1 MTKGLSSLSPLATK
15 LIFPN
20 YVDKV
25 NQPNTARRPM
35 DSSNQ
40 NLVDPFY
47 TDFFDANKATKT
59 ENNNVETKKFR
70 FTIQLESE
78 IVKYTQLLE
87 TVTDFNLNFS
97 EFWLS
102 NSKIYPILSKLT
114 KILYNISSTSAV
126 LERFFSL
133 SGIVC
138 SARRSNMKDDLI
150 IMRSLLKANVKIL
163 KELNNSYEIHNEF
176 N

>member
-1 MTKGLSSLSPLATK
+1 MSPLATK

-20 YVDKV
+20 NVDKV
-25 NQPNTARRPM
+25 SPKTAERSM
-35 DSSNQ
+35 EASNQ
-40 NLVDPFY
+40 NAVDPFY
-47 TDFFDANKATKT
+47 SDFFDANKQTKSD
-59 ENNNVETKKFR
+59 NSQVESKKFR
-70 FTIQLESE
+70 FNIQLESE
-78 IVKYTQLLE
+78 ILKYTQLLGTTSE
-87 TVTDFNLNFS
+87 INLNFS

-102 NSKIYPILSKLT
+102 NSKIYPIHSKLT

-126 LERFFSL
+126 LERFFRL

-163 KELNNSYEIHNEF
+163 KEFNNSYEKENELTKLL
-176 N
+176 